1 MREEAAAAAI
11 RPEAY
16 PADADFPQLE
26 IATDPARMLEVFRE
40 HLKPVSGRSYRIRAC
55 TPFRFRCRQ
64 STSRCVL
71 QYTLRVVEPE
81 TGREFDQWVT
91 GLVYAEAGKAQQL
104 WREMRDLEP
113 RSEIPASWRTF
124 EPVGFIPDL
133 RMVVEIFPFDRR
145 LPHLAGVLGGAAR
158 GFEPALRAA
167 LGPGEWQTEADTL
180 EPTRYRTELGAALR
194 YTLHARDTLTSRRQT
209 LRCYLKVY
217 RNERGE
223 ETFRFLRE
231 WAARAPERSEPYSLV
246 QPLAYLSELRTLVLE
261 EAPGVSLQQLL
272 LERRDP
278 ADTMRQVAR
287 AVAAFHLEDL
297 DISRPHTLSDQ
308 LDDVALA
315 SKLVEW
321 ACPEV
326 AADAR
331 AITAAVSAGLQI
343 VPPAPI
349 HADLKADHIFLS
361 GDRVTFIDLDSV
373 ARGDPARDPS
383 HLCSYIL
390 GRVGL
395 DAIPPQETRDAAAAF
410 TEEYFRHVP
419 AWWRA
424 QFPLHCAGALVE
436 VASGIFRRQEP
447 QWREKLVA
455 SIAVAREV
463 LSGGFP

>member
-1 MREEAAAAAI
+1 MREGTSAAVI

-26 IATDPARMLEVFRE
+26 IATDPARMLEVFRT
-40 HLKPVSGRSYRIRAC
+40 HLKPAAGRAFHIRDC

-71 QYTLRVVEPE
+71 QYTLRVVDPD

-91 GLVYAEAGKAQQL
+91 GLVYAEAGRAQQL
-104 WREMRDLEP
+104 WREMRDTDARNEV
-113 RSEIPASWRTF
+113 PAAWLTF
-124 EPVGFIPDL
+124 EPVEFFPDL

-145 LPHLAGVLGGAAR
+145 LPHLARVLGGAAR
-158 GFEPALRAA
+158 DVLPALRAA
-167 LGPGEWQTEADTL
+167 LGPGEWQTEAETL

-194 YTLHARDTLTSRRQT
+194 YTLQARDTLTSQRRT
-209 LRCYLKVY
+209 LRCYWKVY
-217 RNERGE
+217 RNDRGE
-223 ETFRFLRE
+223 ETFHFLRA
-231 WAARAPERSEPYSLV
+231 WARAPERGLYSLV

-261 EAPGVSLQQLL
+261 EAPGTSLLQLL
-272 LERRDP
+272 HERREP
-278 ADTMRQVAR
+278 VDTMRRVAR
-287 AVAAFHLEDL
+287 AVAAFNLEEL
-297 DISRPHTLSDQ
+297 DIRRPHALADQ

-331 AITAAVSAGLQI
+331 AITTAVAAGLRP
-343 VPPAPI
+343 VPPSPI
-349 HADLKADHIFLS
+349 HADLKADHIFLA
-361 GDRVTFIDLDSV
+361 GDRVVFIDLDSV
-373 ARGDPARDPS
+373 ARGDPARDAS

-395 DAIPPQETRDAAAAF
+395 DAIPPEETRAAAAAF
-410 TEEYFRHVP
+410 AEEYFRHVP
-419 AWWRA
+419 AWWRE

-447 QWREKLVA
+447 QWREKLRAAIVA
-455 SIAVAREV
+455 AREV
-463 LSGGFP
+463 LTRGFP